1 MTCTYLL
8 NLGGAPAKTSS
19 SAVGA
24 ADQAARQTWWQP
36 RGYLGCL
43 PSVASHTVEAD
54 THDRRER
61 RRPER
66 YPYPVPGHL
75 LPFQVATR
83 CARTVKVM
91 MSEVKIL
98 LGDLFFF
105 AP

>member
-1 MTCTYLL
+1 MPLIRQPGKP
-8 NLGGAPAKTSS
+8 GGNHEVTS
-19 SAVGA
+19 VVF
-24 ADQAARQTWWQP
+24 P
-36 RGYLGCL
+36 RL
-43 PSVASHTVEAD
+43 SSHTVEAD